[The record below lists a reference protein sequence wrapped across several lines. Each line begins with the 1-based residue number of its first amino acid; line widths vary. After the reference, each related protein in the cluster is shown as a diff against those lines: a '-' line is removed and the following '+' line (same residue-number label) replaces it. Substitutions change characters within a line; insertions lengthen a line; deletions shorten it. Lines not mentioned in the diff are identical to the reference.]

1 LQKTKTTQT
10 IWSVGSGAN
19 TLPAWQTID
28 LLSLPK
34 SNGVSAMAFEGT
46 GGNIKKSP
54 QDVTWVLGSNVLSY

>member
-1 LQKTKTTQT
+1 MIQP
-10 IWSVGSGAN
+10 IGSVGSGAN

-46 GGNIKKSP
+46 GDNIKTRRKMSP
-54 QDVTWVLGSNVLSY
+54 GCWAQKVLGY